1 MYNPFAKNF
10 LVTQISLYS
19 MQFLLSK
26 FYCNVLIQY
35 SYFSNCSIPLFKKK
49 KLNTYTRYIY
59 ECNSM
64 GSTFGSSFSEL
75 TRIMVYFSI
84 QAFFYMYNY
93 FTNSAFTL
101 LKRGIFFI
109 LFCIINMKLNL

>member
-64 GSTFGSSFSEL
+64 GSTFGSSFLEL
-75 TRIMVYFSI
+75 TRMIVYFSI

-101 LKRGIFFI
+101 LKRGIFLL
-109 LFCIINMKLNL
+109 LFCIINI